1 MIKVMILLLALAF
14 GGLFFINGPGG
25 EPILSIEDLKP
36 DLTAGEPE
44 PAPAPAKVYKWQDE
58 NGVWQFSNQPQD
70 AVVSEASGGE
80 LVEYD
85 GNINTMPAVTAQSSS
100 QQSKPSL
107 DIPSGMTTVSG
118 QQAAEM
124 MDTVNNLQES
134 VDERKAEMDR
144 LTGN

>member
-14 GGLFFINGPGG
+14 GGLFFIEGPGG
-25 EPILSIEDLKP
+25 EPILSLEDLKP
-36 DLTAGEPE
+36 DLSAGEPE
-44 PAPAPAKVYKWQDE
+44 QAQEPAKVYKWQDE

-85 GNINTMPAVTAQSSS
+85 GNINTMPAVSAPSSTEK
-100 QQSKPSL
+100 SKPSIN
-107 DIPSGMTTVSG
+107 IPSGVTTVSG
-118 QQAAEM
+118 QQATEM